1 MASDSTLRDTMNQ
14 GEAGRLADVDRAL
27 KTGDIL
33 NALLAA
39 MTATEAG
46 VTVTTNVATL
56 AAVPSGFWD
65 AKATTATTTGS
76 KKIRRCSAAF
86 LTANNP
92 PAGECLWD
100 GALKVKF
107 ASADVVTVAGFKYSV
122 TTDASVSAMKHGLDE
137 QDATS

>member
-14 GEAGRLADVDRAL
+14 GEAGRLADVDRVL
-27 KTGDIL
+27 KVGDLL

-46 VTVTTNVATL
+46 VAATVNVSTL
-56 AAVPSGFWD
+56 AATPSVLWD

-76 KKIRRCSAAF
+76 KKIRQVSNAF

-92 PAGECLWD
+92 PSGECYWD
-100 GALKVKF
+100 GATKVKF
-107 ASADVVTVAGFKYSV
+107 ASADVVTVAGFKYAIA
-122 TTDASVSAMKHGLDE
+122 TDASVSALKHGLGE
-137 QDATS
+137 QDPS